1 MAGIIDNTPAAR
13 RDIKLCSQI
22 FATTAG
28 KMAADEGVK
37 IAKQA
42 IEIFY
47 SSYSPSIY
55 RRTDN
60 LKNNSYE
67 RYYKN
72 NGNKVYG
79 GVIISSNKMAEYQYG
94 TWSAAKVVSST
105 WAGGTHGNIHT
116 YPPLSIAEMQFGNV
130 RSAILSSAMNTAKS
144 HGYATFTF

>member
-1 MAGIIDNTPAAR
+1 MAGIIDNTPATR
-13 RDIKLCSQI
+13 RDLKLFSET

-28 KMAADEGVK
+28 KMAADKGVK
-37 IAKQA
+37 IARQA

-47 SSYSPSIY
+47 SSYGPSIY

-79 GVIISSNKMAEYQYG
+79 GVVISSNKMAEYQYG
-94 TWSAAKVVSST
+94 TWSAAKVASST
-105 WAGGTHGNIHT
+105 WAGGAHGNVHT
-116 YPPLSIAEMQFGNV
+116 YPPLSIAEMQFGSV
-130 RSAILSSAMNTAKS
+130 RSAILASAFNTAKNR
-144 HGYATFTF
+144 GYATLTF